1 MIVQICTDAE
11 AGHAHDTGSS
21 FTHRPVRRAVGART
35 GHHRLPQAILL
46 ALHTRTEPTNL
57 RDRGGAEQ
65 KGGHLILKALRAWE
79 PPPPGDAGWGN
90 LSAMMRRPTALNAVV
105 SAQMSRMPRS
115 RTKPEMSVRRELHRR
130 GLRFRVN
137 HPGLPGRPDIAF
149 TRARLAVFV
158 DGCFWHLCPEHAV
171 LPKNNATWWREKL
184 QRNVQRDR
192 EKDEALAAL
201 GWQVLHVWEH
211 EDPVAVA
218 DIVEQLWRARRRS
231 GTTAWPVK

>member
-1 MIVQICTDAE
+1 M
-11 AGHAHDTGSS
+11 TG
-21 FTHRPVRRAVGART
+21 
-35 GHHRLPQAILL
+35 
-46 ALHTRTEPTNL
+46 
-57 RDRGGAEQ
+57 
-65 KGGHLILKALRAWE
+65 
-79 PPPPGDAGWGN
+79 
-90 LSAMMRRPTALNAVV
+90 RPTALNAAV

-130 GLRFRVN
+130 GLRFRAN

-184 QRNVQRDR
+184 ERNVLRDR
-192 EKDEALAAL
+192 EKDEALTAL
-201 GWQVLHVWEH
+201 GWTVLHFWEH

-218 DIVEQLWRARRRS
+218 DVVEQLWRERCRS
-231 GTTAWPVK
+231 GSTAWAVG